1 MEKFLTL
8 TVSGA
13 VSGAI
18 FSLIAAGLVLS
29 YSATGIFNFSY
40 GAIAFT
46 SAFLYYQLNSGLH
59 WPIVPAAAF
68 VILVFAPLFGLL
80 LDAERVPAR
89 SPGRPSRPRSWRR
102 SACSSRS
109 RPSPPGSTTSS

>member
-59 WPIVPAAAF
+59 WPIVPAAVF
-68 VILVFAPLFGLL
+68 VILVFAPLFGL
-80 LDAERVPAR
+80 AAR
-89 SPGRPSRPRSWRR
+89 RGACSGLSPGRPNRPRSWRR

-109 RPSPPGSTTSS
+109 RPSPRGSTTSS